1 MRVRATVTMSGAV
14 MSGLAFALAACGST
28 AQSVK
33 SLGAVPALDTT
44 DRSIPPISIP
54 DISIPDITVPNITVP
69 NVTNPVITLPKVTT
83 PAGTGPAFTV
93 PRAPVTTSVTTPA
106 TSPATDAPPVTDAP
120 VGTNAPSGGGT
131 QSITANGITMSIPS
145 DWTSLSGAG
154 SAVTS
159 PAGLGGSTALFTSPA
174 GDSLIVAAVPV
185 DYSLYK
191 SALPTL
197 AGSGGSVKE
206 TKVDGRDAALVDAS
220 VGGGVS
226 EYLLIDGGS
235 GKSLFIVFTGAS
247 NSSKAIAD
255 GMFQSIKITG

>member
-1 MRVRATVTMSGAV
+1 MRVRATVMMSGVV
-14 MSGLAFALAACGST
+14 MSGLVLTLAACGST

-44 DRSIPPISIP
+44 DLSIPPISIP
-54 DISIPDITVPNITVP
+54 DISIPDITVP

-83 PAGTGPAFTV
+83 PAGTGPVFTV
-93 PRAPVTTSVTTPA
+93 PRAPVTTSVTTA
-106 TSPATDAPPVTDAP
+106 DTSPATNAPHVTDAP
-120 VGTNAPSGGGT
+120 VGTNAPSAGGT
-131 QSITANGITMSIPS
+131 QSVTANGITMSIPS

-159 PAGLGGSTALFTSPA
+159 PAGLGASTALFTSPA
-174 GDSLIVAAVPV
+174 GDSLVVAAVPV
-185 DYSLYK
+185 DYALYK

-197 AGSGGSVKE
+197 AGGGGSVKE
-206 TKVDGRDAALVDAS
+206 TKVDGRDAALVDVS
-220 VGGGVS
+220 VSGGVS

-247 NSSKAIAD
+247 DSSKAIAD
-255 GMFQSIKITG
+255 AVFQSIKISG